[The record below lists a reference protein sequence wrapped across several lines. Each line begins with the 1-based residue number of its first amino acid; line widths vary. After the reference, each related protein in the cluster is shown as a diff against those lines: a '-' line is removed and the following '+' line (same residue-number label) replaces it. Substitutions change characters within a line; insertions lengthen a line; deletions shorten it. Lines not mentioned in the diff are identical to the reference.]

1 VEHFVHVSLST
12 RVWIVA
18 RQVDG
23 GARVTAALEL
33 GAKLVPAPG
42 AVVGAVHEHEVHPR
56 RICAFGIGA
65 EFGLVEAARVE
76 LASEAVSPEIST
88 SVSRILVSLGGSS

>member
-1 VEHFVHVSLST
+1 MRL
-12 RVWIVA
+12 A
-18 RQVDG
+18 
-23 GARVTAALEL
+23 
-33 GAKLVPAPG
+33 
-42 AVVGAVHEHEVHPR
+42 
-56 RICAFGIGA
+56 IGA